1 MGLLQFFCIFVF
13 LKDPCMFV
21 TFFKRA
27 PFVRLILPLT
37 IGIILQLYAPL
48 LPVVFWAVACG
59 CIPVLW
65 LLSRLPLWARM
76 AYGWITGVVLHLLIV
91 CAGGL
96 LTHYSD
102 IRYSPFYFA
111 SSLKE
116 TDVLLVR
123 VDEPLQEKIRFYRT
137 MVRVTGII
145 RGNSILKAKGRL
157 LLYLQ
162 KDTSV
167 TTLKCG
173 DDLLLSNRLEPV
185 KSNGNPGTF
194 NYRKY
199 CAEQQIYY
207 QAYLKT
213 GEWQLK
219 KGHNSSILLSARN
232 YCLQTINKHIGGRE
246 AGLAAA
252 LLIGYRY
259 DLDKAMV
266 QDYTNT
272 GIMHIIAIS
281 GMHLALIYNSL
292 LWLFQWGPSHRFANI
307 VKAMCIIFLLW
318 SFTLLTGA
326 AASVLRATV
335 MFTFITLGKFVLD
348 RHTNSINMLGAS
360 AFLLLCYD
368 PRLLIDA
375 GFQLS
380 YLSVLSILTSF
391 GPLYYLLHMRN
402 WLMDQIWK
410 ALCLTIAAQIF
421 TLPVSLYYFQK
432 FPVYSLPA
440 NLLAVPLTTVVLY
453 GEFLLLLLGPFDIP
467 AHFTGVSLK
476 WLMDWT
482 NSCIAWIGH
491 LPGALITNIQI
502 TFVGTICCYVIIAG
516 ILAWLLGTWPKGLI
530 VALCGVLLLA
540 VGNIVDSRQVHR
552 QRKLIVYN
560 IWAHTAVDVISG
572 QNVKFFADTLYNAQ
586 LLPARAT
593 FKVIRS
599 KQTYSHCISVGNKR
613 LLVVDSALAGIP
625 AGKKIR
631 IDYLLLSHNAQ
642 VDIRQLNA
650 LFAIDL
656 IIFDAS
662 NTRKCIQQWKSDCY
676 ELTLRF
682 FSVPDQG
689 AYVVNF

>member
-1 MGLLQFFCIFVF
+1 
-13 LKDPCMFV
+13 MFV
-21 TFFKRA
+21 AFLRRA
-27 PFVRLILPLT
+27 PFVRMIFPLA
-37 IGIILQLYAPL
+37 IGIALELYAPL
-48 LPVVFWAVACG
+48 LPEVCWAVCCG

-65 LLSRLPLWARM
+65 LLSRLPLWARFT
-76 AYGWITGVVLHLLIV
+76 YGWISGVILCVLITGAGSLL
-91 CAGGL
+91 A
-96 LTHYSD
+96 HYSD
-102 IRYSPFYFA
+102 IRYDQHYFA
-111 SSLKE
+111 RSLEE
-116 TDVLLVR
+116 TDVLLVT
-123 VDEPLQEKIRFYRT
+123 VNEPLQEKARFYRT
-137 MVRVTGII
+137 MVQVTGII
-145 RGNSILKAKGRL
+145 RREKILKAKGRL
-157 LLYLQ
+157 LLYIE
-162 KDTSV
+162 KDAAV

-173 DDLLLSNRLEPV
+173 DDLLLDNKLMAV

-194 NYRKY
+194 DYRKY
-199 CAEQQIYY
+199 CAQQQIYY

-213 GEWQLK
+213 GEWQLR
-219 KGHNSSILLSARN
+219 KGNNSSLLLSARN

-259 DLDKAMV
+259 DLDREMI

-292 LWLFQWGPSHRFANI
+292 LWLFQWGPSHRLANVI
-307 VKAMCIIFLLW
+307 KATCIISLLW

-335 MFTFITLGKFVLD
+335 MFTFITLGKFILD
-348 RHTNSINMLGAS
+348 RHTNSYNMLGAS

-368 PRLLIDA
+368 PHLLTDA

-380 YLSVLSILTSF
+380 YLSVLSILISF
-391 GPLYYLLHMRN
+391 GPLYYLLDMRS

-410 ALCLTIAAQIF
+410 ALCLTVAAQIL

-440 NLLAVPLTTVVLY
+440 NLLAVPLTSIVLY
-453 GEFLLLLLGPFDIP
+453 GEFVLLLLGPFDMP
-467 AHFTGVSLK
+467 AHFTGLSLK

-482 NSCIAWIGH
+482 NTCIAWIGH
-491 LPGALITNIQI
+491 LPGALITNIQLS
-502 TFVGTICCYVIIAG
+502 FAGTICCYAMVTGMLI
-516 ILAWLLGTWPKGLI
+516 WLLGKWPKGLI
-530 VALCGVLLLA
+530 IALSCGLLLS
-540 VGNIVDSRQVHR
+540 VGNMVDSWRVQRQH
-552 QRKLIVYN
+552 KLIVYN
-560 IWAHTAVDVISG
+560 IWAHTAVDVINGRS
-572 QNVKFFADTLYNAQ
+572 VLFFADTLYNAQ

-593 FKVIRS
+593 FSIIRS
-599 KQTYSHCISVGNKR
+599 KRTNSHCLMVGNKR

-642 VDIRQLNA
+642 VDIKQLNA
-650 LFAIDL
+650 LFTIGL

-662 NTRKCIQQWKSDCY
+662 NTAKCIQQWKSDCY